1 MASHSLKNP
10 LPFKLTGQK
19 FCRNPWSTFAAMREA
34 GEVVPVK
41 LPIIGRIWATTT
53 YAATESV
60 LKNNALFVLEGKNAG
75 KSGVAGMQWW
85 MPKSIRL
92 LATNMLAKDEPDHRR
107 LRKLVDQA
115 FTRHNIQSM
124 RSDIEARADRLL
136 EEFGAQDQVD
146 LVSLYARKLPME
158 VICDLL
164 GLPEEDRLVFSK
176 WGESSASVNSIWGF
190 IRFLPSL
197 RKLTRYLQGQIEEV
211 RESPRE
217 GIIGRLVQA
226 EEDGD
231 RLTAEELVSM
241 IFLLLVAGF
250 ETTTNLV
257 SGAVFDLE
265 THPEQKAWL
274 LENPEERMERSVEE
288 LSRHVS
294 SIQGTKPRFV
304 AENTEFFG
312 QKLAQGDIVMAFPA
326 AANIDPAVFDEPEKL
341 KLDRFPNPHLVFST
355 GVHFCLGQ
363 QLARVETQSAL
374 KCLYRRY
381 PNLELVSQEPDYAN
395 RLGHRA
401 LKTLM
406 VRPNGARQ
414 KVAA

>member
-1 MASHSLKNP
+1 M
-10 LPFKLTGQK
+10 
-19 FCRNPWSTFAAMREA
+19 CEA
-34 GEVVPVK
+34 GEVIPVK
-41 LPIIGRIWATTT
+41 LPIIGRMWATTT
-53 YAATESV
+53 YAATEAV

-75 KSGVAGMQWW
+75 KSGVAGTQWW

-115 FTRHNIQSM
+115 FTRHNIQAM
-124 RSDIEARADRLL
+124 RGDIEARADRLL
-136 EEFGAQDQVD
+136 EAFAGQDEVD

-164 GLPEEDRLVFSK
+164 GLPEKDWPVFSI
-176 WGESSASVNSIWGF
+176 WGESVASVDSIWGF

-197 RKLTRYLQGQIEEV
+197 KKLTGYLQGQIEEMRV
-211 RESPRE
+211 SPRE

-265 THPEQKAWL
+265 THLEQKAWL
-274 LENPEERMERSVEE
+274 LENPEERMERAVEE

-304 AENTEFFG
+304 AEDTEFFG
-312 QKLAQGDIVMAFPA
+312 QKLSRGDIIMAFPA
-326 AANIDPAVFDEPEKL
+326 AANFDPTVFEEPEEL
-341 KLDRFPNPHLVFST
+341 KLNRFPNPHLVFST

-374 KCLYRRY
+374 THLYSRY
-381 PNLELVSQEPDYAN
+381 PDLELTVSEPDYAN
-395 RLGHRA
+395 RIGHRA
-401 LKTLM
+401 LKTLK
-406 VRPNGARQ
+406 VRLNA
-414 KVAA
+414 V